1 MQLKIIHDKTIQ
13 EKTWMTGM
21 CELMY
26 GNKISLHNTAR
37 KSYGMQL

>member
-1 MQLKIIHDKTIQ
+1 MKIIHDKTIQ
-13 EKTWMTGM
+13 EKKMM

-26 GNKISLHNTAR
+26 GNKTSLHNTAR